1 MISSDIKP
9 GVLLTWNAW
18 AMSIDHG
25 IRKPGE
31 THLVLE
37 RNGFPSNYWRT
48 LDSRG
53 RVINRR
59 EKDIVKY
66 MEVVSGS

>member
-1 MISSDIKP
+1 MKSEDLEP
-9 GVLLTWNAW
+9 GVLLTWNSR

-25 IRKPGE
+25 VRKPGE

-37 RNGFPSNYWRT
+37 RNEFPPSYWRT
-48 LDSRG
+48 MDSRG

-59 EKDIVKY
+59 EKDIIEL
-66 MEVVSGS
+66 MEVVSG